1 MAKVSKERKIAYY
14 IGMGMI
20 VLGFI
25 LFISTFFDVARF
37 MNNPFFG
44 DISTNDSI
52 IDTYT
57 YRHHSHM
64 GSGIS
69 FTKSVI
75 GMVLIIAGFLI
86 MNVGARGKAGSGL
99 ILDPQKARED
109 LKPFNEAKGGM
120 ISDVIRN
127 IDLVDR
133 IIQPNEGK
141 EVVKIRCRSCKSLND
156 EDAKYCKKC
165 GKEL

>member
-25 LFISTFFDVARF
+25 LFISTFFNVARF
-37 MNNPFFG
+37 MIIHFG

-57 YRHHSHM
+57 RHHSHM

-69 FTKSVI
+69 FTKSV
-75 GMVLIIAGFLI
+75 
-86 MNVGARGKAGSGL
+86 
-99 ILDPQKARED
+99 
-109 LKPFNEAKGGM
+109 
-120 ISDVIRN
+120 
-127 IDLVDR
+127 
-133 IIQPNEGK
+133 
-141 EVVKIRCRSCKSLND
+141 
-156 EDAKYCKKC
+156 
-165 GKEL
+165 